1 MATTQDPIE
10 QVLGKLGDLGIPV
23 TEIGQRAAGLIAQVQ
38 TMNPGEM
45 IEQVGAIDPKQID
58 FGEILGE
65 MKSKVEGLD
74 PVLKLPVLAA
84 GGFVAARVVRWVIR

>member
-23 TEIGQRAAGLIAQVQ
+23 ADIGQKAAGLIAQVQ

-45 IEQVGAIDPKQID
+45 IEQVGAIDPKEID

-65 MKSKVEGLD
+65 MRSKVEGLD
-74 PVLKLPVLAA
+74 PALKLPVLAA
-84 GGFVAARVVRWVIR
+84 GGFVAARVIRWVIR